1 MKNNIRLRKILTLLC
16 LICAVMA
23 KAVTSFT
30 EGKQYLISMKSNGS
44 LYISEGTDGYL
55 SVVAFATNEC
65 VFWEFIPTGNT
76 NCYYIRNAAT
86 GHYIAS
92 CKGTQSASSR
102 ISTTDTPVEYYI
114 GVNGTNIRMTSTDCA
129 NYANTASSPNGL
141 NKDGASSNVIIWKAG
156 ASNGNSWWT
165 ATETSARYEVQ
176 PFTPSSAVGSPVQKY
191 YMKNLSGRH
200 LELNSD
206 KTLAWTTESGTTA
219 QWYFVGESNASGGYQ
234 LVNVSNHQV
243 LSDGARYYIYK
254 GTPNYYFATA
264 ESGAPLQAGGDS
276 IISFEAVRS
285 PYALAAGVY
294 QMPCATLADKYISAL
309 SLSGAAAATPLTYPI
324 QVKSGTTLK
333 AESTKPSD
341 AYTIFTKSKA
351 TLMQGLDATLDIT
364 LSAAPA
370 EGDEIYAYFDWNRDG
385 LFETTY
391 PLTAA
396 KEITQTIAVP
406 ADAATGKSRMRI
418 RLTSTG
424 DAGAED
430 DAIGQT
436 VDFILH
442 VQAPEA
448 FTATVTVNDT
458 TRGTAVLD
466 GTTAHATTKGNA
478 TFVCWKEGNS
488 VVSLDADY
496 SFTLDHNVNLTA
508 VFSPN
513 TESTVGIHNA
523 QGASSTSLLQISAQ
537 NRSIVVKSTSDVRH
551 IRVYSPSGALVAE
564 GHTSTLDVSRLN
576 AGAYIVKVQT
586 AQADKSI
593 KTYLE

>member
-1 MKNNIRLRKILTLLC
+1 MDNHIRLRKAFTLLC
-16 LICAVMA
+16 LLCAVMA
-23 KAVTSFT
+23 KAVTSFS
-30 EGKQYLISMKSNGS
+30 EGKQYLISMKSNS
-44 LYISEGTDGYL
+44 ALYIGEGSDGYL
-55 SVVAFATNEC
+55 SVMSFATNAC

-102 ISTTDTPVEYYI
+102 ITTTDTPVEYYV
-114 GVNGTNIRMTSTDCA
+114 GVNGTNIRMTSTDCD

-176 PFTPSSAVGSPVQKY
+176 PFTPSSAVGTPVQKY
-191 YMKNLSGRH
+191 YMKNLSGKH
-200 LELNSD
+200 LELSSD
-206 KTLAWTTESGTTA
+206 KSLAWTTESGTSA
-219 QWYFVGESNASGGYQ
+219 QWYFVGTSNSAGGYQ
-234 LVNVSNHQV
+234 LVNAASHEV

-254 GTPNYYFATA
+254 GTVNYYFASA
-264 ESGAPLQAGGDS
+264 QSGAALEAAGDS
-276 IISFEAVRS
+276 LIAFEAVRS

-309 SLSGAAAATPLTYPI
+309 SLTGAAAATPLTYPI
-324 QVKSGTTLK
+324 QVKSGSTLK

-341 AYTIFTKSKA
+341 AYSIYTKSKA

-396 KEITQTIAVP
+396 KEISQTIAVP

-442 VQAPEA
+442 VQAPAA
-448 FTATVTVNDT
+448 FTATVAVNDS

-466 GTTAHATTKGNA
+466 GTTAHATAKGNA

-488 VVSLDADY
+488 VVSLSEDY
-496 SFTLDHNVNLTA
+496 TFELDHNVSLTA
-508 VFSPN
+508 IFSPN
-513 TESTVGIHNA
+513 TQTTDGIHIM
-523 QGASSTSLLQISAQ
+523 QGGSSSALLQISAQ
-537 NRSIVVKSTSDVRH
+537 NRRITVKSTSDVRR
-551 IRVYSPSGALVAE
+551 ISVYSPSGALVAE
-564 GHTSTLDVSRLN
+564 GHAATLDVSSLN
-576 AGAYIVKVQT
+576 AGTYIVKVQT

-593 KTYLE
+593 KTFLE